1 MSLLGTVV
9 SGLCASG
16 QVEVDRWGAMRR
28 PERHSLEIV
37 ACCRSP
43 AAFGA
48 KPPRGD
54 LSLPPTSA
62 LVEYRSTS
70 RPSASAQRTSSPSRS
85 PPRARPGWSTWA
97 RPRDRRSATEHGR
110 GRHRTGASFDAAAG
124 LLHER
129 LIAPLLAASGHGGV
143 ARHRPDGAL
152 SALPFEALSDG
163 CGKRLA
169 SRLPRDRN
177 AVIRR
182 RPRTLGLAMRRTR
195 RGLQPL
201 PSKWSARRKASATI
215 VNVGFRL
222 PAVGNTELPAT

>member
-1 MSLLGTVV
+1 
-9 SGLCASG
+9 
-16 QVEVDRWGAMRR
+16 MRR

-43 AAFGA
+43 AACDA

-85 PPRARPGWSTWA
+85 PPMARPGWSTWA

-129 LIAPLLAASGHGGV
+129 LIAPLLPHPGTAETLDIALTGGS
-143 ARHRPDGAL
+143 A
-152 SALPFEALSDG
+152 ALPFEALSDG

-182 RPRTLGLAMRRTR
+182 RARTLGLAMRRTR

-201 PSKWSARRKASATI
+201 PSKWSARRKVSATI

>member
-1 MSLLGTVV
+1 MVG
-9 SGLCASG
+9 
-16 QVEVDRWGAMRR
+16 VD
-28 PERHSLEIV
+28 
-37 ACCRSP
+37 
-43 AAFGA
+43 
-48 KPPRGD
+48 
-54 LSLPPTSA
+54 
-62 LVEYRSTS
+62 
-70 RPSASAQRTSSPSRS
+70 
-85 PPRARPGWSTWA
+85 
-97 RPRDRRSATEHGR
+97 
-110 GRHRTGASFDAAAG
+110 RTGASFDAAAG

-129 LIAPLLAASGHGGV
+129 LIAPRLPHPGTGETLDIALTG
-143 ARHRPDGAL
+143 RL

-182 RPRTLGLAMRRTR
+182 RARTLGPAMRRTR

-201 PSKWSARRKASATI
+201 PSKWSARRKVSATI

>member
-1 MSLLGTVV
+1 
-9 SGLCASG
+9 
-16 QVEVDRWGAMRR
+16 MRR

-43 AAFGA
+43 AACDA

-85 PPRARPGWSTWA
+85 PPMARPGWSTWA

-110 GRHRTGASFDAAAG
+110 GRPDRGVLRCGRRPAPRAADRAAA
-124 LLHER
+124 
-129 LIAPLLAASGHGGV
+129 AASGHGGV
-143 ARHRPDGAL
+143 SRHRPDGAL

-182 RPRTLGLAMRRTR
+182 RARTLGLAMRRTR

-201 PSKWSARRKASATI
+201 PSKWSARRKVSATI

>member
-1 MSLLGTVV
+1 
-9 SGLCASG
+9 
-16 QVEVDRWGAMRR
+16 MRR

-43 AAFGA
+43 AACDA

-85 PPRARPGWSTWA
+85 PPMARPGWSTWA

-129 LIAPLLAASGHGGV
+129 LIAPLLPHPGTAELLDIALRGAQRAAVRGAERRLRQAAGQPTAEGSKRRDPSASPDARAGDAQNEARTSTAAVQVVGEAQGQRHDRERRVQTPGGRKHRV
-143 ARHRPDGAL
+143 AGDV
-152 SALPFEALSDG
+152 E
-163 CGKRLA
+163 
-169 SRLPRDRN
+169 
-177 AVIRR
+177 
-182 RPRTLGLAMRRTR
+182 
-195 RGLQPL
+195 
-201 PSKWSARRKASATI
+201 
-215 VNVGFRL
+215 VG
-222 PAVGNTELPAT
+222 